1 MTPKTVDF
9 RVLDKI
15 APSDNPVIG
24 DKAPRRAF
32 VKRSRKMAEVITA
45 EEQARKDAMEAA
57 EKAAEATNATRNGK
71 GTYLAVSSTRG
82 KNPTP
87 ITYESFDESKPD
99 TLPESVAEFVS
110 LTGIG
115 DEAALVAYLITG
127 FNDNSFRIASDPVAE
142 FVNSAW
148 PAEVQK
154 SFKDSVKTLVKN
166 GVFGSIEDAV
176 TLLKPQVEAK
186 FGSSVAA

>member
-1 MTPKTVDF
+1 
-9 RVLDKI
+9 
-15 APSDNPVIG
+15 
-24 DKAPRRAF
+24 
-32 VKRSRKMAEVITA
+32 MADTLTA
-45 EEQARKDAMEAA
+45 DEQTRKDAMEAA
-57 EKAAEATNATRNGK
+57 EKNAETQNATRSGK

-166 GVFGSIEDAV
+166 RVFGSIEDAV
-176 TLLKPQVEAK
+176 MLLKPQVEAK
-186 FGSSVAA
+186 FGSAVSD